1 MVAHSFEWNRPDK
14 GRRRRLALRFD
25 VVRPS
30 AAEALKAAIRRAIP
44 LTIVLVAF
52 GIVAMNTVKQLQG
65 ARYSANAKVA
75 LQTRDLGAMLTGID
89 PGFQDP
95 ERQVETA
102 LALARSPEVYR
113 RAAARLSDSSLS
125 SSDLRAMTTVTGRK
139 ESDIIN
145 IATKTDDRR
154 EAIAVADAVAS
165 AYVDWRADI
174 SGGAIR
180 TAIRRV
186 QSQLEAGTGGPRAQ
200 LLADLQRLRT
210 LETLNSGGA
219 AVIEL
224 PTKADQ
230 VSPAPVRD
238 SMLGGAI
245 GLVVALLIAAAREAL
260 NTRVRSEG
268 DVEDMLGKPVL
279 ATIQTLP
286 RRVGLVTVGRHETR
300 FGDTYGLLAANL
312 MQIRGEKS
320 GRVLAVTSAIA
331 GEGKTT
337 TATNLAVALALRGQN
352 VVLADFDVRKPSL
365 GSFFRIPEAS
375 PGVRQLVDGHAHVED
390 ALWGVPLN
398 GAAPSGRA
406 QPPGTWSENGSPRTT
421 DEPGWLRVV
430 PSGGHERGARVAR
443 SPRIPTLLADF
454 GDGADL
460 VILDTPPALATVEMA
475 ELAPYVD
482 FVLVVV
488 RHGRVTRRSLQ
499 TLSRQAEGWRAEI
512 VGAVITDSPPESDDY
527 YYYATK

>member
-1 MVAHSFEWNRPDK
+1 
-14 GRRRRLALRFD
+14 
-25 VVRPS
+25 VRPS

-44 LTIVLVAF
+44 LTIVLVVF
-52 GIVAMNTVKQLQG
+52 GIVAMNAVKQLQG
-65 ARYSANAKVA
+65 AQYSASAKVA

-113 RAAARLSDSSLS
+113 RAAAALPGAELS
-125 SSDLRAMTTVTGRK
+125 SSDLRAMTTVSGRK
-139 ESDIIN
+139 ESDII
-145 IATKTDDRR
+145 TFTTETDDRR
-154 EAIAVADAVAS
+154 EAIAVADAVAA

-174 SGGAIR
+174 SGAAISR
-180 TAIRRV
+180 AITRV
-186 QSQLEAGTGGPRAQ
+186 QGQLQNGTGPRTQ
-200 LLADLQRLRT
+200 LQADLERLRT

-219 AVIEL
+219 DVIEV

-238 SMLGGAI
+238 SLLGGAI

-320 GRVLAVTSAIA
+320 GGVLAVTSAIA

-365 GSFFRIPEAS
+365 GSFFRIPDES
-375 PGVRQLVDGHAHVED
+375 PGVRQLVDGQAGVDE
-390 ALWGVPLN
+390 ALWAVPLN

-406 QPPGTWSENGSPRTT
+406 QAPGTWSENGWARST
-421 DEPGWLRVV
+421 DDPGWLRVV

-443 SPRIPTLLADF
+443 SPRIPQLLGDF
-454 GDGADL
+454 GEDADL

-475 ELAPYVD
+475 ELAPHVD

>member
-1 MVAHSFEWNRPDK
+1 M
-14 GRRRRLALRFD
+14 
-25 VVRPS
+25 
-30 AAEALKAAIRRAIP
+30 
-44 LTIVLVAF
+44 TIVLVLF
-52 GIVAMNTVKQLQG
+52 GIAAMTLLKQLQG
-65 ARYSANAKVA
+65 PRYSANAKVA
-75 LQTRDLGAMLTGID
+75 LQTQDLGAMLTGVD
-89 PGFQDP
+89 QGFQDP
-95 ERQVETA
+95 EREVETA

-113 RAAARLSDSSLS
+113 RAAARLPGSDLTSSE
-125 SSDLRAMTTVTGRK
+125 LRAMTTVNGRK

-145 IATKTDDRR
+145 FTTRTEDER
-154 EAIAVADAVAS
+154 EAITVANAVATS
-165 AYVDWRADI
+165 YVGWRADI
-174 SGGAIR
+174 SAGTIRAAIR
-180 TAIRRV
+180 SVEREIAT
-186 QSQLEAGTGGPRAQ
+186 GTGPKAALR
-200 LLADLQRLRT
+200 ADLLRLQT

-219 AVIEL
+219 AVIER
-224 PTKADQ
+224 PTKATQ
-230 VSPAPVRD
+230 VSPAPLRD
-238 SMLGGAI
+238 ALLGGAI
-245 GLVVALLIAAAREAL
+245 GLVVALLLAAAREAL

-365 GSFFRIPEAS
+365 GGFFRIPEAS
-375 PGVRQLVDGHAHVED
+375 PGVRQLVDGQADVED
-390 ALWGVPLN
+390 ALWAVPLN

-406 QPPGTWSENGSPRTT
+406 QPPGSWSENGNVRAT

-454 GDGADL
+454 GEDADL

-475 ELAPYVD
+475 ELAPHVD

>member
-1 MVAHSFEWNRPDK
+1 
-14 GRRRRLALRFD
+14 LC

-44 LTIVLVAF
+44 LTIVLVVF
-52 GIVAMNTVKQLQG
+52 GIVAMNVVKQAQG
-65 ARYSANAKVA
+65 PRYSAEAKVA

-95 ERQVETA
+95 EREVETA

-113 RAAARLSDSSLS
+113 RAAADLDDPDLTA
-125 SSDLRAMTTVTGRK
+125 SDLRAMTTVSGRK
-139 ESDIIN
+139 ESDIL
-145 IATKTDDRR
+145 TFTTQTDDSD
-154 EAIAVADAVAS
+154 EAIAVADAVAAS
-165 AYVDWRADI
+165 YVDWRADI
-174 SGGAIR
+174 SAGAIR
-180 TAIRRV
+180 TAIQRV
-186 QSQLEAGTGGPRAQ
+186 QAELDSGTGPQTQ
-200 LLADLQRLRT
+200 LQADLQRLRT
-210 LETLNSGGA
+210 LDTLNSGGA
-219 AVIEL
+219 TVIER

-245 GLVVALLIAAAREAL
+245 GLIVALLVAAVREAL

-279 ATIQTLP
+279 ATIHSLP

-300 FGDTYGLLAANL
+300 YGDTYGLLAATL
-312 MQIRGEKS
+312 MQISGEKS
-320 GRVLAVTSAIA
+320 GRVLAVTSAVA

-352 VVLADFDVRKPSL
+352 VVLADFDTRKPSL
-365 GSFFRIPEAS
+365 GGFFRIPEGS
-375 PGVRQLVDGHAHVED
+375 PGVRQLVDGEAGIED
-390 ALWGVPLN
+390 ALWAVSLN
-398 GAAPSGRA
+398 GATPSGRA
-406 QPPGTWSENGSPRTT
+406 EPPGSWSDNGNAYAT
-421 DEPGWLRVV
+421 DERGWLRVV

-443 SPRIPTLLADF
+443 SPRIPALLADF
-454 GDGADL
+454 GEEADL

-499 TLSRQAEGWRAEI
+499 TLSRQAEGWRSEI
-512 VGAVITDSPPESDDY
+512 IGAVITDSPPDSDEY
-527 YYYATK
+527 YYYTTK

>member
-1 MVAHSFEWNRPDK
+1 VK
-14 GRRRRLALRFD
+14 
-25 VVRPS
+25 PS

-44 LTIVLVAF
+44 LTIVLVVF
-52 GIVAMNTVKQLQG
+52 GILAMNLVKQAQG
-65 ARYSANAKVA
+65 ARYAADAKVA
-75 LQTRDLGAMLTGID
+75 LQTRDLAAVLTGID
-89 PGFQDP
+89 PGFEDP

-113 RAAARLSDSSLS
+113 RAAQRLPGIDPTSAEM
-125 SSDLRAMTTVTGRK
+125 RAMTTVSGRK
-139 ESDIIN
+139 ESDII
-145 IATKTDDRR
+145 TFETESGEQR
-154 EAIAVADAVAS
+154 EAISVVNVVAT

-174 SGGAIR
+174 SGAAIR
-180 TAIRRV
+180 SAIQRV
-186 QSQLEAGTGGPRAQ
+186 QQRLVSGTGPTAQ
-200 LLADLQRLRT
+200 LRADLERLRT
-210 LETLNSGGA
+210 METLNSGGA
-219 AVIEL
+219 AVIER
-224 PTKADQ
+224 PTKATQ
-230 VSPAPVRD
+230 TSPAPLRD
-238 SMLGGAI
+238 SMLGAAI
-245 GLVVALLIAAAREAL
+245 GLVCALLLAAAREAL

-300 FGDTYGLLAANL
+300 FGDAYGLLAATL
-312 MQIRGEKS
+312 MQISGEKS

-365 GSFFRIPEAS
+365 GSFFRIPEET
-375 PGVRQLVDGHAHVED
+375 PGVRQLVDGAAQVDD
-390 ALWGVPLN
+390 ALWAVPLN

-406 QPPGTWSENGSPRTT
+406 QPPGAWSENGSRRSP

-443 SPRIPTLLADF
+443 SPRVPQLLEDF
-454 GDGADL
+454 GEGADL

-482 FVLVVV
+482 FVLVCV

-499 TLSRQAEGWRAEI
+499 TLSRQAESWRSEI
-512 VGAVITDSPPESDDY
+512 VGAVITDSPPEADDY
-527 YYYATK
+527 YYYAT

>member
-1 MVAHSFEWNRPDK
+1 
-14 GRRRRLALRFD
+14 
-25 VVRPS
+25 VRPS

-44 LTIVLVAF
+44 LTVLLVLF
-52 GIVAMNTVKQLQG
+52 GIVAMNLVKQAQG
-65 ARYSANAKVA
+65 PRYSAEAKVA
-75 LQTRDLGAMLTGID
+75 LETRDLGAMVAGVDT
-89 PGFQDP
+89 GFQDP

-113 RAAARLSDSSLS
+113 RAAEDLADPDLTA
-125 SSDLRAMTTVTGRK
+125 SDLRAMTTVSGRT
-139 ESDIIN
+139 ESDIL
-145 IATKTDDRR
+145 TFSTQTDNRPD
-154 EAIAVADAVAS
+154 AIAVADAVAAS
-165 AYVDWRADI
+165 YVDWRADI
-174 SGGAIR
+174 SAVAIR
-180 TAIRRV
+180 TAIQRV
-186 QSQLEAGTGGPRAQ
+186 QTELDSGAGAQAQ
-200 LLADLQRLRT
+200 LQADLQRLRT

-219 AVIEL
+219 TVIER
-224 PTKADQ
+224 PTEADQ
-230 VSPAPVRD
+230 VSPAPIRD
-238 SMLGGAI
+238 SLLGGAI
-245 GLVVALLIAAAREAL
+245 GLVVALLVAAIREAM

-300 FGDTYGLLAANL
+300 YGDTYGLLAATL

-320 GRVLAVTSAIA
+320 GRVLAVTSAVA

-352 VVLADFDVRKPSL
+352 IVLADFDVRKPSL
-365 GSFFRIPEAS
+365 GGFFRIPENS
-375 PGVRQLVDGHAHVED
+375 PGVRQLVDGAADVDE
-390 ALWGVPLN
+390 ALWAVPLN

-406 QPPGTWSENGSPRTT
+406 QAPGSWSENGSVRSP
-421 DEPGWLRVV
+421 DDPGWLHVV

-443 SPRIPTLLADF
+443 SPRIPDLLANF
-454 GDGADL
+454 GEDADL

-482 FVLVVV
+482 FVLIVV
-488 RHGRVTRRSLQ
+488 RHGGVTRRSLQ
-499 TLSRQAEGWRAEI
+499 TLSRQAEGWRSEI
-512 VGAVITDSPPESDDY
+512 IGAVITDSPPDSDEY

>member
-1 MVAHSFEWNRPDK
+1 M
-14 GRRRRLALRFD
+14 
-25 VVRPS
+25 
-30 AAEALKAAIRRAIP
+30 
-44 LTIVLVAF
+44 LVAF
-52 GIVAMNTVKQLQG
+52 GIVAMNVVKQAQG
-65 ARYSANAKVA
+65 PRYSADAKVA

-89 PGFQDP
+89 PGFEDP

-113 RAAARLSDSSLS
+113 RAARRLPGAEPS
-125 SSDLRAMTTVTGRK
+125 SSDLRAMTTVDGRK
-139 ESDIIN
+139 ESDIIT
-145 IATKTDDRR
+145 ISTETDDRG
-154 EAIAVADAVAS
+154 ESIAAANAVAS

-174 SGGAIR
+174 SAGAIR
-180 TAIRRV
+180 TAITRV
-186 QSQLEAGTGGPRAQ
+186 EAQLQSGTGPRLQ
-200 LLADLQRLRT
+200 LQADLQRLRT

-219 AVIEL
+219 AVIER
-224 PTKADQ
+224 PTKASQ

-245 GLVVALLIAAAREAL
+245 GLVVALLLAAAREAL

-300 FGDTYGLLAANL
+300 FGDTYGLLAATL
-312 MQIRGEKS
+312 MQIRGEGS

-365 GSFFRIPEAS
+365 GSFFHIPDPS
-375 PGVRQLVDGHAHVED
+375 PGVRQLVDGQADIAD
-390 ALWGVPLN
+390 ALWAVPLN

-406 QPPGTWSENGSPRTT
+406 QPPGSWSKNGSARST

-443 SPRIPTLLADF
+443 SPRIPALLANF
-454 GDGADL
+454 GEDADL

-499 TLSRQAEGWRAEI
+499 TLSRQAEGWRSEI
-512 VGAVITDSPPESDDY
+512 IGAVITDSPPDSDEY

>member
-1 MVAHSFEWNRPDK
+1 
-14 GRRRRLALRFD
+14 
-25 VVRPS
+25 VRPS

-44 LTIVLVAF
+44 LTVVLVVL
-52 GIVAMNTVKQLQG
+52 GIVAVNLLKQAQG
-65 ARYSANAKVA
+65 PQYSAEAKVA

-95 ERQVETA
+95 EREVETA

-113 RAAARLSDSSLS
+113 RAAANLDDPDLAA
-125 SSDLRAMTTVTGRK
+125 SDLRAMTTVSGRK
-139 ESDIIN
+139 ESDIL
-145 IATKTDDRR
+145 TFTTQTDDRP
-154 EAIAVADAVAS
+154 EAIAVADVVAA

-174 SGGAIR
+174 SAGAIR
-180 TAIRRV
+180 IAIRRV
-186 QSQLEAGTGGPRAQ
+186 EAQLASGGQGPQARAQ
-200 LLADLQRLRT
+200 LTTDLQRLRT
-210 LETLNSGGA
+210 LDTLNSGGA
-219 AVIEL
+219 AVIER

-230 VSPAPVRD
+230 VSPAPIRD

-245 GLVVALLIAAAREAL
+245 GLVVALLVAAIREAL

-300 FGDTYGLLAANL
+300 YGDTYGLLAATV

-320 GRVLAVTSAIA
+320 GRVLAVTSAVA

-365 GSFFRIPEAS
+365 GGFFRIPEGS
-375 PGVRQLVDGHAHVED
+375 PGVRQLVDGDAGVGD
-390 ALWGVPLN
+390 ALWAVPLN

-406 QPPGTWSENGSPRTT
+406 QPPGSWSENGSARSA

-443 SPRIPTLLADF
+443 SPRVPALLADF
-454 GDGADL
+454 GEDADL

-499 TLSRQAEGWRAEI
+499 TLSRQAEGWRSEI
-512 VGAVITDSPPESDDY
+512 IGAVITDSPPDSDEY

>member
-1 MVAHSFEWNRPDK
+1 
-14 GRRRRLALRFD
+14 
-25 VVRPS
+25 VRPS

-44 LTIVLVAF
+44 LTIVLVLF
-52 GIVAMNTVKQLQG
+52 GIVAMNAVKQYQG
-65 ARYSANAKVA
+65 ARYAADAKVA
-75 LQTRDLGAMLTGID
+75 LQTRDLGAMLTGVD

-95 ERQVETA
+95 EREVETA

-113 RAAARLSDSSLS
+113 RAARSLRDPDLTA
-125 SSDLRAMTTVTGRK
+125 SDLRAMTTVSGRQ
-139 ESDIIN
+139 ESDIL
-145 IATKTDDRR
+145 TFTTETDDDQ
-154 EAIAVADAVAS
+154 EAIEVVNAVADA
-165 AYVDWRADI
+165 YVSWRADI
-174 SGGAIR
+174 SARAIR
-180 TAIRRV
+180 SAISRV
-186 QSQLEAGTGGPRAQ
+186 ETELQTGSNARAQ
-200 LLADLQRLRT
+200 LQADLQRLRT

-219 AVIEL
+219 AVIERS
-224 PTKADQ
+224 TQATQ

-245 GLVVALLIAAAREAL
+245 GLVAALLIAAVREAL

-279 ATIQTLP
+279 ASIHTLP

-300 FGDTYGLLAANL
+300 YGDTYGLLAANL
-312 MQIRGEKS
+312 MQIRGEKA

-337 TATNLAVALALRGQN
+337 TAANLAVALALRGQN
-352 VVLADFDVRKPSL
+352 VALADFDVRKPSL
-365 GSFFRIPEAS
+365 GTLFRIPESS
-375 PGVRQLVDGHAHVED
+375 PGVRQLVDGDTEVGD
-390 ALWGVPLN
+390 ALWAIPLN

-406 QPPGTWSENGSPRTT
+406 QAPGSWSDNGAPRSP
-421 DEPGWLRVV
+421 DDPGWLRVI

-443 SPRIPTLLADF
+443 SPRVPSLLEQF

-512 VGAVITDSPPESDDY
+512 VGAVITDSPPESDEY

>member
-1 MVAHSFEWNRPDK
+1 M
-14 GRRRRLALRFD
+14 
-25 VVRPS
+25 RPS

-44 LTIVLVAF
+44 LTIVLVVF
-52 GIVAMNTVKQLQG
+52 GIVAMTVLKQVQG
-65 ARYSANAKVA
+65 PRYSASAKVA
-75 LQTRDLGAMLTGID
+75 LQTQNLGAMLTGID

-95 ERQVETA
+95 EREVETA

-113 RAAARLSDSSLS
+113 RAAERLPGSELS
-125 SSDLRAMTTVTGRK
+125 SSDLRAMTTVSGRK

-145 IATKTDDRR
+145 FTTRTDEQR
-154 EAIAVADAVAS
+154 EAITVANAVGTS
-165 AYVDWRADI
+165 YVDWRADI
-174 SGGAIR
+174 SAGAIR
-180 TAIRRV
+180 AAIRRV
-186 QSQLEAGTGGPRAQ
+186 QREIASGNGPKAALQ
-200 LLADLQRLRT
+200 ADLLRLQT

-219 AVIEL
+219 TVIER
-224 PTKADQ
+224 PTKATQ

-238 SMLGGAI
+238 AMLGGAI

-268 DVEDMLGKPVL
+268 DVEDMLNKPVL

-337 TATNLAVALALRGQN
+337 TATNLAVALALRGHN

-365 GSFFRIPEAS
+365 GGFFRIPEAS
-375 PGVRQLVDGHAHVED
+375 PGVRQLVDGQANVED
-390 ALWGVPLN
+390 ALWAVPLN

-406 QPPGTWSENGSPRTT
+406 QAPGTWSENGSGHST

-443 SPRIPTLLADF
+443 SPRVPALLADF
-454 GDGADL
+454 GEDADL

-475 ELAPYVD
+475 ELAPHVD

-499 TLSRQAEGWRAEI
+499 TLSRQAESWRAEI

-527 YYYATK
+527 YYATK

>member
-1 MVAHSFEWNRPDK
+1 MK
-14 GRRRRLALRFD
+14 
-25 VVRPS
+25 PS

-44 LTIVLVAF
+44 LTIVLVVF
-52 GIVAMNTVKQLQG
+52 GILAMNAVKQLQG

-113 RAAARLSDSSLS
+113 RAARRLPNTDLTG
-125 SSDLRAMTTVTGRK
+125 SDLRAMTTVTGRT
-139 ESDIIN
+139 ESDIIS
-145 IATKTDDRR
+145 ISTRTDDRR
-154 EAIAVADAVAS
+154 EAIAVANAVAS
-165 AYVDWRADI
+165 AYVGWRADI
-174 SGGAIR
+174 SAGAIR
-180 TAIRRV
+180 TAIKRV
-186 QSQLEAGTGGPRAQ
+186 QAQLQSGTAPRASLQ
-200 LLADLQRLRT
+200 ADLQRLQT
-210 LETLNSGGA
+210 LETLNSGGS
-219 AVIEL
+219 AVIER
-224 PTKADQ
+224 PTKASQ

-245 GLVVALLIAAAREAL
+245 GLVVALLLAAAREAL

-312 MQIRGEKS
+312 MQIRGEASS

-352 VVLADFDVRKPSL
+352 VLLADFDLRKPSL
-365 GSFFRIPEAS
+365 GSFFRIPGESA
-375 PGVRQLVDGHAHVED
+375 GVRQLVDGQAGLDD
-390 ALWGVPLN
+390 AVWAVPLN
-398 GAAPSGRA
+398 GAMPSGRA
-406 QPPGTWSENGSPRTT
+406 QPPGSWSENGSGRSS
-421 DEPGWLRVV
+421 DEPGWLRVI

-443 SPRIPTLLADF
+443 SPRIPKLLAHL
-454 GDGADL
+454 GEGADI

-482 FVLVVV
+482 LVLVVV

-499 TLSRQAEGWRAEI
+499 TLSRQAESWRAEI

-527 YYYATK
+527 YYYAT